1 YLFSNSLPP
10 SIVAAGLRAIEL
22 VTNGDALREQL
33 FENTA
38 YWRAGLER
46 LGFDLLPGEHPIVP
60 VMLGEARLA
69 QDMAARLFEEGVYV
83 SGFFFPVVPR
93 GQARIRT
100 QMNAALSREELDR
113 ALEAFATAGKACGV
127 IQ

>member
-1 YLFSNSLPP
+1 MARALIVVDVQNDFCEGGALAVAGGAV
-10 SIVAAGLRAIEL
+10 VAAGITALDLVAQGDDLRA
-22 VTNGDALREQL
+22 RL

-69 QDMAARLFEEGVYV
+69 QEMAAR
-83 SGFFFPVVPR
+83 
-93 GQARIRT
+93 
-100 QMNAALSREELDR
+100 
-113 ALEAFATAGKACGV
+113 EAMAVGD
-127 IQ
+127 